1 MAPADESP
9 AQDALPQIEV
19 LHQSD
24 RARIARVRLAGLVV
38 VRKEPLG
45 RDAERRARH
54 ELAILERLRGLEGV
68 AQLVDA
74 PLARSDGSI
83 VLADAGD
90 ATLRD
95 LPKPLAVDELLTLAA
110 DLARAVAAMHGR
122 GVMHRDISPANV
134 VVSGGGPPCLVDFSL
149 ATSVPEL
156 RLEFVAQSR
165 IEGTL
170 AYLAP
175 EQTGRTG
182 RPVDHRAD
190 LYALGATLYEL
201 ATGGPPFGVGDPLRL
216 VHDQLA
222 RVPTPPA
229 ALNPSLP
236 AAFSQ
241 IVLRLL
247 EKEPDNRYQT
257 ADGVV
262 YDLERVRDAAA
273 GSAPAPIRL
282 GERDVPL
289 RLLPPSRLAGRDR
302 EVAALQAAFE
312 DALAGRCRG
321 LLLGGAPGVGKTAL
335 VDELRP
341 LVTARDGWFVAG
353 KFDPYRRDLEF
364 DGVRQALRALG
375 RLLLAEPEVALAEVR
390 DRILRAEGSN
400 VQLLSAVLPEFAALL
415 RVPPDP
421 GDPLTA
427 QARAQRAA
435 VTVLR
440 AIASHERPLVV
451 FLDDL
456 QWAGRTPLASWTCC

>member
-24 RARIARVRLAGLVV
+24 RARIVRVRLPGLVV

-45 RDAERRARH
+45 ADAERRARH

-74 PLARSDGSI
+74 PSARSDGSI

-95 LPKPLAVDELLTLAA
+95 LPKPLAVEELLALAPA
-110 DLARAVAAMHGR
+110 LARAVAAMHGR

-134 VVSGGGPPCLVDFSL
+134 VVSSAGAPCLVDFAL
-149 ATSVPEL
+149 ATSLGEL
-156 RLEFVAQSR
+156 RVEFVPQSG
-165 IEGTL
+165 IDGTL

-229 ALNPSLP
+229 TLNPSLP

-273 GSAPAPIRL
+273 GSARAIRL
-282 GERDVPL
+282 GERDLPL
-289 RLLPPSRLAGRDR
+289 RLLPPSRLVGRDR
-302 EVAALQAAFE
+302 EVAALQAAFV

-341 LVTARDGWFVAG
+341 LATARDGWFVTG
-353 KFDPYRRDLEF
+353 KFDLYRRDLEF

-375 RLLLAEPEVALAEVR
+375 RLLLAEPEAALAEVR
-390 DRILRAEGSN
+390 ERILRAEGSN

-435 VTVLR
+435 VTR
-440 AIASHERPLVV
+440 APGDRVP
-451 FLDDL
+451 
-456 QWAGRTPLASWTCC
+456 